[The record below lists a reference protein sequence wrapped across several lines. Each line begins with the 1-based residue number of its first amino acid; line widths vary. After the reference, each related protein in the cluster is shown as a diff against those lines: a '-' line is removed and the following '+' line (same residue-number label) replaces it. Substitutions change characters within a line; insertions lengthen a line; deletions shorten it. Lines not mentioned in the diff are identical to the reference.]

1 MNVPKISQSLMKA
14 FYNYKEKKFCGK
26 LFYEQYVAKTI
37 DSIPTESMLLGI
49 FFEYTATGQL
59 PRTGITPVPSY
70 NSKGQLTE
78 AYKRATESAEF
89 FKKIIDKYN
98 IKILSTGEIL
108 ENEIANGITDIIA
121 MWDGRKC
128 IIDLKY
134 SGLLEN
140 KWDEMGWELEN
151 LIFKDKILIQP
162 VHYKWL
168 YRAIYNEDIDFYFF
182 VFDSKDSANAKI
194 IKINVDED
202 KIAANSIAVNQTRKK
217 LIDEIENGFIAY
229 PDLNK
234 CKNCPIN
241 YRCDKKVE
249 LPVIN
254 EIYY

>member
-1 MNVPKISQSLMKA
+1 MEVPKISQSLMKS
-14 FYNYKEKKFCGK
+14 FFSYKEKKLCGK
-26 LFYEQYVAKTI
+26 IFYEQYIAKTL
-37 DSIPTESMLLGI
+37 DSATTESMQLGI
-49 FFEYTATGQL
+49 YFEYIATGQL
-59 PRTGITPVPSY
+59 PRTGIRPIPSY

-78 AYKRATESAEF
+78 AYKRAEESAML
-89 FKKIIDKYN
+89 FKKIIAHYN
-98 IKILSTGEIL
+98 IEILSTGEVL
-108 ENEIANGITDIIA
+108 ENDIATGITDIIA
-121 MWDGRKC
+121 LWDGKKC

-151 LIFKDKILIQP
+151 LIFKDKLLLQP

-168 YRAIYNEDIDFYFF
+168 YRSLNNNDIDFYFF
-182 VFDSKDSANAKI
+182 VFDSKDSNNAKI

-202 KIAANSIAVNQTRKK
+202 KIAANTIAVNQSKKK
-217 LIDEIENGFIAY
+217 LAQEIETGFIAY

-241 YRCDKKVE
+241 YRCNERVTV
-249 LPVIN
+249 PIIN